1 MARGSSKGP
10 DSSTANGAVMHE
22 AVVMLRPV
30 SGKLAPDPDSTR
42 RIAKAVLADATAKTG
57 MSPETTNIMDQLHA
71 FSLRAPQS
79 FLDALSLAKQV
90 AQVTANE
97 DAGSA
102 FIEPVRKRSVQ
113 LPE

>member
-10 DSSTANGAVMHE
+10 DSPTAKGATMHE

-30 SGKLAPDPDSTR
+30 SGKLAPDPASTR
-42 RIAKAVLADATAKTG
+42 RIANAVLAEATAKTG
-57 MSPETTNIMDQLHA
+57 LSPEATNIMDQLHA
-71 FSLRAPQS
+71 FSLRAPQT

-97 DAGSA
+97 DVGSA
-102 FIEPVRKRSVQ
+102 YIEPVRKRSVQ